1 MTLAALAMSLT
12 LQVTV
17 LPARTPQ
24 LLPVTVGMSLVNRTR
39 AQETLEFPTA
49 DIFFIEIR
57 DSNGKTVFDSRSG
70 HKPIDVHR
78 KFLAPIGTTRV
89 AAFVWNG
96 LDDRLHAPLP
106 GTYDV
111 HVEMRSTTTR
121 LVADVP
127 LTIDGPVPISTALES
142 KGKTEMTVAGEP
154 LREDGVLYLADSTG
168 KIALSRALG
177 LRPQGT
183 FIARGTPQDFL
194 GRRTLF
200 IDRFAAAANNLAPEA
215 TPTPQPSPT
224 PTLPIPRRSG

>member
-1 MTLAALAMSLT
+1 MLAALAMSLA
-12 LQVTV
+12 LQATV
-17 LPARTPQ
+17 SPARTGQ
-24 LLPVTVGMSLVNRTR
+24 LVPVTVGISLVNRTR
-39 AQETLEFPTA
+39 APQTLEFPTA

-57 DSNGKTVFDSRSG
+57 DSNGKAVFDSRSG

-78 KFLAPIGTTRV
+78 RLFAPIGTTRV

-96 LDDRLHAPLP
+96 LDDQLHAPLP

-111 HVEMRSTTTR
+111 HVEMQSTTTR

-127 LTIDGPVPISTALES
+127 LTLDGPVPVSAAIDS

-154 LREDGVLYLADSTG
+154 SREDGVLYLGDSSG

-183 FIARGTPQDFL
+183 FIVRGTPQDFL

-200 IDRFAAAANNLAPEA
+200 IDRFAPAADNLAPEA

-224 PTLPIPRRSG
+224 PTLPAPRRSG